1 MNVNF
6 LERSQVV
13 MGLITA
19 GIIAFGV
26 FAALAIGGGFFRA
39 GYEVTAEFADAGGLM
54 EGDDVLIAGV
64 RAGEVQS
71 VELGDGTVTVTMHV
85 DEHEL
90 PHNTRAEIILRTL
103 VGRRSVDLQPT
114 NDWNELL
121 ADGDVIPLER
131 TAVPLDVPDFG
142 RATEELLPEVDT
154 EALDQLLVAVTDL
167 ARGQRDQVATLVAG
181 GTQLTRIVN
190 EQEQEVL
197 ELVRRLREVSE
208 ILASRDQEMAS
219 IIDDFGLVAGE
230 LVERR
235 TDLQRFFRENAR
247 GAELAANLVEEKRGE
262 IDGIL
267 NELHEVTTVLER
279 NHLHLAE
286 GLAYMGQSI
295 DGFSE
300 IAFAAGGV
308 EVPWGDT
315 VVTGLG
321 AGGVEPIAAC
331 GGLYDQM
338 LDQFF
343 GPDPVPCHE
352 QEGPAP
358 REPGEPQGVHVPD
371 LGIPQL
377 PTPGSGAAAQD
388 RGELDDVARRW
399 LQGGDR

>member
-6 LERSQVV
+6 LERNQVI

-26 FAALAIGGGFFRA
+26 FAALAVGGGVFRS
-39 GYEVTAEFADAGGLM
+39 GYEITAEFEDAGGLQ

-64 RAGEVQS
+64 RAGEVKS
-71 VELGDGTVTVTMHV
+71 VELGNGKVIVTMHV

-90 PHNTRAEIILRTL
+90 PSTTRAEIILRTL

-121 ADGDVIPLER
+121 ADGDVIPTER

-181 GTQLTRIVN
+181 GTQLTRVVN
-190 EQEQEVL
+190 DQEQEVL

-208 ILASRDQEMAS
+208 ILASRDEQMAS

-247 GAELAANLVEEKRGE
+247 GAQLAADLVEQKRGE

-267 NELHEVTTVLER
+267 TELHEVTTVLER

-300 IAFAAGGV
+300 IAFATGGV

-321 AGGVEPIAAC
+321 AAGVEPLTAC
-331 GGLYDQM
+331 GGLYDQ
-338 LDQFF
+338 LIDQFL
-343 GPDPVPCHE
+343 GPDPVPCDE

-358 REPGEPQGVHVPD
+358 RDPDDPQGIHLPELPLPRPD
-371 LGIPQL
+371 AEASQR
-377 PTPGSGAAAQD
+377 SS
-388 RGELDDVARRW
+388 LDDVARRW
-399 LQGGDR
+399 LQGGDQ